1 MSRISPVW
9 LVLGSILSVQFG
21 AAIAKTLFDEVGPS
35 GMVWLRLLTSTLV
48 FLVLIRPRVRGRTR
62 QDWLAVVAYGASL
75 ALMNW
80 AIYQSFARIPIGLA
94 VTLEF
99 LGPLA
104 VAMLGSRTPRDL
116 LWAALAGVGV
126 LLLGVGPSDLD
137 ATGVLFALL
146 AGAGWAGYILA
157 GKMVGGRWKGLDGLA
172 VSSTLAT
179 LLVAGPALTADVGA
193 LWRPD
198 VLLIGATVGLM
209 SSVVPYS
216 LELIALRRMPPRIF
230 GILMSLEPAAAA
242 LAAFLLLRESLSPWE
257 VMAMLCVVIASVGAT
272 RG

>member
-137 ATGVLFALL
+137 MTGILFALL

-157 GKMVGGRWKGLDGLA
+157 GKLVGGRWKGLDGLA

-198 VLLIGATVGLM
+198 VLLIGAAVGLM

-216 LELIALRRMPPRIF
+216 LELIALRRMPPRVF